1 MITMDIMMLY
11 FSMMMV
17 SFTVSTTMIYTC
29 GWTCYMQTYKMIAW
43 VYGMSGLV
51 ALVSNPK

>member
-11 FSMMMV
+11 FSMMTV
-17 SFTVSTTMIYTC
+17 SFTVSTTMIYMC
-29 GWTCYMQTYKMIAW
+29 GWTCYTQTYKMIVW